1 MPVTAID
8 IYKKLPQT
16 NCGRCG
22 SPSCFVFA
30 TRVALRQEVIEKCVS
45 LTGDELK
52 ELKTIIGEIKP
63 LTTGTGSNAYAQAAE
78 EIKNRIKEIDFKESA
93 EGLGAEYL
101 KEDDKEYLRLNLF
114 NHKYKLSKT
123 GDIVRDDSLQPG
135 AWAKIFL
142 IIYVNARG
150 KGSLKNEW
158 VSFGD
163 LPNTFAKQKS
173 FKDNS
178 ENVLIKNFAGKKEE
192 LKDACNLLGGIDASA
207 EFKCDIAYRF
217 SVLPKIPLLLLFW
230 DENKEEDFPARVKIL
245 MDRTVLNFIDI
256 ESLVFLAERF
266 AKELCEAKGIMV
278 NTV

>member
-1 MPVTAID
+1 MVVTAVD

-45 LTGDELK
+45 LSGDELK
-52 ELKTIIGEIKP
+52 ELNALVSEIKT

-78 EIKNRIKEIDFKESA
+78 EIKNRIKDIDFKESA
-93 EGLGAEYL
+93 NGLGAEHL
-101 KEDDKEYLRLNLF
+101 KEDDKEYLHLAFLNH
-114 NHKYKLSKT
+114 NYRVSKT
-123 GDIVRDDSLQPG
+123 GDVVGDDGKPPS
-135 AWAKIFL
+135 AWARIFL
-142 IIYVNARG
+142 IIYINAGG

-158 VSFGD
+158 ISFGD

-192 LKDACNLLGGIDASA
+192 LREACSLLGGADAA
-207 EFKCDIAYRF
+207 TEFKSDLAYKF
-217 SVLPKIPLLLLFW
+217 SVLPKIPFLLLFW
-230 DENKEEDFPARVKIL
+230 DENKEEEFPARVKIL
-245 MDRTVLNFIDI
+245 MDKTVLNFIDI
-256 ESLVFLAERF
+256 ESLVFLAERL